1 MPRVSRQAKA
11 LDLISTQIRFGLAYA
26 QEARSAY
33 DAGNAEYGD
42 LARGI
47 ATDAHSSAMR
57 QAARLLDEPNTAVCE
72 QLSALEAE
80 IEILWPAERVR
91 SRSIA

>member
-1 MPRVSRQAKA
+1 MPRVSREAKA
-11 LDLISTQIRFGLAYA
+11 LDLISTQIRFGMAYA

-33 DAGNAEYGD
+33 ESGNAEYGD

-47 ATDAHSSAMR
+47 AMDAYSSAMR
-57 QAARLLDEPNTAVCE
+57 QAARLLDQTHPSICE
-72 QLSALEAE
+72 QLGTLEAQ
-80 IEILWPAERVR
+80 IDRLWPAEAAR